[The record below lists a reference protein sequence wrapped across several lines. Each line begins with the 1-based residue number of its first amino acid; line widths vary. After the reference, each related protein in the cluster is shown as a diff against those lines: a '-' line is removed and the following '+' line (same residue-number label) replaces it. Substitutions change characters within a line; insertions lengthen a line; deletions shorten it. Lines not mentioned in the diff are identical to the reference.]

1 MQLFDR
7 LVVYGNS
14 QDVEDIQA
22 GYQAALDNLTNDVD
36 DLKAQLYV
44 DTATWGL
51 ALWEDYLGIKTMS
64 GQSDF
69 TRREVIKS
77 KLRSAGTTT
86 VALIKT
92 VSEAYT
98 NGEVEVTED
107 NTNYTFTITFVSTK
121 GRPPNLD
128 QLMAAIEEIKPA
140 HLAVEYVFIYTTNAE
155 LAAYTHAELAAYTH
169 AEIRALE
176 V

>member
-7 LVVYGNS
+7 LMVYGNS

-22 GYQAALDNLTNDVD
+22 GYQAAVDNLTNDVD

-51 ALWEDYLGIKTMS
+51 ALWEDYLGIKAMS
-64 GQSDF
+64 GQSEL

-98 NGEVEVTED
+98 NGEVDVTE
-107 NTNYTFTITFVSTK
+107 NNPAYTFTVTFVSTR
-121 GRPPNLD
+121 GQPPNLD
-128 QLMAAIEEIKPA
+128 QLKAAIEEIKPA
-140 HLAVEYVFIYTTNAE
+140 HLGVAYVFVYTTHGELVVYKHSA
-155 LAAYTHAELAAYTH
+155 LAAHTHDQ
-169 AEIRALE
+169 IRALE

>member
-1 MQLFDR
+1 LQLFDR
-7 LVVYGNS
+7 LMVYGNS

-22 GYQAALDNLTNDVD
+22 GYQAAVDNLTNDVD

-51 ALWEDYLGIKTMS
+51 ALWEDYLGIKAMS
-64 GQSDF
+64 GQSEIA
-69 TRREVIKS
+69 RREVIKS

-86 VALIKT
+86 VALIKN
-92 VSEAYT
+92 VSEAYA
-98 NGEVEVTED
+98 NGEVDVTED
-107 NTNYTFTITFVSTK
+107 NPNYRFIVTFVSTR
-121 GRPPNLD
+121 GQPPNLD
-128 QLMAAIEEIKPA
+128 QLKDAIEEIKPA
-140 HLAVEYVFIYTTNAE
+140 HLAVEYVFVCTTNAE

>member
-1 MQLFDR
+1 MLFDK
-7 LVVYGNS
+7 LAVYGNS
-14 QDVEDIQA
+14 PEVRDIQA
-22 GYQAALDNLTNDVD
+22 GYQAALDQLGDDID
-36 DLKAQLYV
+36 DLKAQLRV

-51 ALWEDYLGIKTMS
+51 ALWEDYLGIMPGA
-64 GQSDF
+64 GQSFF

-86 VALIKT
+86 VAMIKS

-98 NGEVEVTED
+98 NGAVEVTED
-107 NTNYTFTITFVSTK
+107 SPNYTFTITFVSTR
-121 GRPPNLD
+121 GQPPNLA

-140 HLAVEYVFIYTTNAE
+140 HLGVGYVFIYTTHGE
-155 LAAYTHAELAAYTH
+155 LGAFTHAELAAYTH
-169 AEIRALE
+169 AQVRILE